1 MANIYNVLFL
11 NLSHKVP
18 LGKTVCVSVSFGK
31 GVKKEDFKQV
41 CDAKHR
47 LVKAIFFGF
56 CCKRCRKDRFKASL
70 QGVRCLLIALLFGSL
85 FLYIFQALQSSKSTK

>member
-11 NLSHKVP
+11 NLSHKVS

-47 LVKAIFFGF
+47 LVKSRLVNFSVFVVKGVEKIDL
-56 CCKRCRKDRFKASL
+56 KQVYKA
-70 QGVRCLLIALLFGSL
+70 
-85 FLYIFQALQSSKSTK
+85 